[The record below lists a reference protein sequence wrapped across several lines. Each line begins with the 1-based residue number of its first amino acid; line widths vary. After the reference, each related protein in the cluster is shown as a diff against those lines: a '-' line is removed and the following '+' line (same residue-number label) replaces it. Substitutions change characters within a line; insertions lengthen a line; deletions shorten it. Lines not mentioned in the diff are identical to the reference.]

1 MALITMG
8 LTCKICFER
17 ASDQEG
23 GLQARITPCGH
34 VFCTQCAAI
43 WFRSDASCPV
53 CRYAIPAPSALI
65 PLYDHDSGIQ
75 SPSYGF
81 DEKLEVGET
90 VVLSSCVGESPEDSV
105 SGDAQNDGSKRNS
118 KKGGSGNSEH
128 HDRSESKKE
137 KCGDGF
143 SNDRSAL
150 AMLFQKTVSDEE
162 DVQVKFVLGKLAE
175 HWQQVVVE
183 RAKLKVQ
190 VAKLEKLKAD
200 LSAQVESLSEENM
213 VLKQALVGSRF
224 RPTPRSSAADSSAA
238 WDAENDVSYSGES
251 TFPGFDVDID
261 STRAHFHPS
270 MSLPDLSCT
279 TETSIS
285 STRGTRRP
293 PAKVE
298 ERLGATKWEL
308 GHTFSMHSGPVHGI
322 AVSPSGN
329 LVATASWDHLCR
341 VYDVHLEEEVS
352 VLAGHLLGLYAVKF
366 SPAKRDLVGTVSSDH
381 TCRLWNTDNGEC
393 LRVLEGHTDEVN
405 GLSFKQGTH
414 LLATASDDKSSM
426 IWDAEKGI
434 PVTTLKGHRNG
445 VYGVCF
451 QPLGHLVATASFDFT
466 AKLWDP
472 RSAVDVQTLRG
483 HQEDVIGV
491 DIDDS
496 GLLLATGSD
505 DKTCRVWDLRMG
517 SPLAVLQEHSGEVK
531 RVCFS
536 PFGKLLATTS
546 GDTTV
551 RLFNTSTFEC
561 LHILSSHSDHVFDA
575 AWSPTADFLVTASHD
590 RLWKLWQPKSSLYRA
605 SSLNPNFNRLRL
617 T

>member
-1 MALITMG
+1 MG

-23 GLQARITPCGH
+23 SLQARITPCGH
-34 VFCTQCAAI
+34 VFCAQCASI
-43 WFRSDASCPV
+43 WFRGDAPCPV
-53 CRYAIPAPSALI
+53 CRYTIPAPSALI
-65 PLYDHDSGIQ
+65 PLYDNDSGIQ
-75 SPSYGF
+75 SPSYGL
-81 DEKLEVGET
+81 DDKLDLGET
-90 VVLSSCVGESPEDSV
+90 VLLSTCVGESTEDGV
-105 SGDAQNDGSKRNS
+105 SGDTQNGGNKR
-118 KKGGSGNSEH
+118 GNSQKGSPGNSDLS
-128 HDRSESKKE
+128 DRSESKKE
-137 KCGDGF
+137 KTGEGF
-143 SNDRSAL
+143 SSSDRGLAL
-150 AMLFQKTVSDEE
+150 LYQKTCNEEE
-162 DVQVKFVLGKLAE
+162 DVQVKFILGKLADR
-175 HWQQVVVE
+175 WQQVVLE
-183 RAKLKVQ
+183 RAKLKLQ
-190 VAKLEKLKAD
+190 VAKLEKMKQE
-200 LSAQVESLSEENM
+200 LSAQVQSLSEENM
-213 VLKQALVGSRF
+213 VLKHSLGVRY
-224 RPTPRSSAADSSAA
+224 RPTGGRSSGEDSSTG
-238 WDAENDVSYSGES
+238 WDLEQEVLSGERS
-251 TFPGFDVDID
+251 FPGFEIEISD
-261 STRAHFHPS
+261 SSSRPGFHPS
-270 MSLPDLSCT
+270 MSLPDMSCT
-279 TETSIS
+279 TETSS
-285 STRGTRRP
+285 FGSTRVTRRP

-298 ERLGATKWEL
+298 ERLGASKWEL

-366 SPAKRDLVGTVSSDH
+366 SPAKRDLVGTVSSDQ
-381 TCRLWNTDNGEC
+381 TCRLWNSDSGEC

-414 LLATASDDKSSM
+414 LLATASDDKTSM

-434 PVTTLKGHRNG
+434 SVTTLKGHRNG

-451 QPLGHLVATASFDFT
+451 QPFGHLVATASFDFT

-472 RSAVDVQTLRG
+472 RTAEDVQTLRG

-496 GLLLATGSD
+496 GILLATGSD

-517 SPLAVLQEHSGEVK
+517 NPLAVLQEHSGEVK

-536 PFGKLLATTS
+536 PYGRMLATTS

-561 LHILSSHSDHVFDA
+561 LHILSSHSDHVFDV

-590 RLWKLWQPKSSLYRA
+590 RLWKLWQPKVPVYRPQSL
-605 SSLNPNFNRLRL
+605 STNFNRLRI
-617 T
+617 